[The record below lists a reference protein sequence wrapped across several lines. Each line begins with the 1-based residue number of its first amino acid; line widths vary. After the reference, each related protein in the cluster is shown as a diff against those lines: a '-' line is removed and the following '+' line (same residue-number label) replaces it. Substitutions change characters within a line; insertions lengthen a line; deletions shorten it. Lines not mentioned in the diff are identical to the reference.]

1 MNEQNSPVGTNH
13 NIAGDRVRFGLLTSI
28 IGLVIII
35 VGAKPEWFRL
45 SMTPIVG
52 FIQITVLL
60 IGLAIICLGGYV
72 GLAALWG
79 GQEKSIAADIGSRLI
94 STGYV
99 ISVFSGLADVFGM
112 SIKDNPKLPFFGPWQ
127 AAGVEIGML
136 TIAVGLLLFIPY
148 QHLKKQR
155 EPLHNK

>member
-1 MNEQNSPVGTNH
+1 MNEQNSPVEITY
-13 NIAGDRVRFGLLTSI
+13 NIAGDRVRFGLFTSI
-28 IGLVIII
+28 IGLVIFI
-35 VGAKPEWFRL
+35 VGAKPEWFGL
-45 SMTPIVG
+45 SLTPIVG
-52 FIQITVLL
+52 FLQITVFV

-112 SIKDNPKLPFFGPWQ
+112 SPKDNAKIPFFGPWQ

-136 TIAVGLLLFIPY
+136 MIVIGVLLIIPY
-148 QHLKKQR
+148 QHLKK
-155 EPLHNK
+155 

>member
-1 MNEQNSPVGTNH
+1 MNEQNTPVETNH
-13 NIAGDRVRFGLLTSI
+13 IIAGDRVRFGLFTSI
-28 IGLVIII
+28 IGLVILV
-35 VGAKPEWFRL
+35 VGAKPEWFGL
-45 SMTPIVG
+45 SLTPIVG
-52 FIQITVLL
+52 FVQITVFL

-79 GQEKSIAADIGSRLI
+79 GQEKSIAADIGSRFI

-112 SIKDNPKLPFFGPWQ
+112 SVKDNPKLPFFGPWQ

-136 TIAVGLLLFIPY
+136 IIAIGVLLIIPY
-148 QHLKKQR
+148 RHSKK
-155 EPLHNK
+155 

>member
-1 MNEQNSPVGTNH
+1 MNEQNIPSENL
-13 NIAGDRVRFGLLTSI
+13 NIAGERVRFGLLLAI
-28 IGLVIII
+28 IGLIVLII
-35 VGAKPEWFRL
+35 GAKPEWFSL
-45 SMTPIVG
+45 SVLPVVG
-52 FIQITVLL
+52 FVQVTVLL
-60 IGLAIICLGGYV
+60 VGLAFICIGGYT

-127 AAGVEIGML
+127 AAGVTVGMI
-136 TIAVGLLLFIPY
+136 TIAIGILLMIPY
-148 QHLKKQR
+148 QHLKK
-155 EPLHNK
+155 